1 LKDSII
7 YLKENLHNISFND
20 VKALVASVPVKLINR
35 EELSELINI
44 LSCDKRK
51 NVLGL
56 AKKIETSIQKEE
68 AEYNRVRAMYM
79 FDKQFSNFRYVAGV
93 DEVGRGPLAGPIVG
107 AAVILDLNNLGDVIL
122 GIKDSKALSEQRR
135 EELDVIIREKALAY
149 SITACDN
156 KQIDTLGIA
165 HCNNKIFL
173 DACKTLPI
181 EPQLVLSDGYPVRN
195 LNKPN
200 KFVIKGD
207 AKSASIACASII
219 AKVYRDRLMKEY
231 DSIYPGYGFKD
242 NVGYGTQK
250 HVDAIHEIG
259 TCEIHRISFLNN
271 ILSKR

>member
-1 LKDSII
+1 MI
-7 YLKENLHNISFND
+7 YLKENLHNISFSD
-20 VKALVASVPVKLINR
+20 VKVLASSVPIKLSNK
-35 EELSELINI
+35 EKLSEIIDI
-44 LSCDKRK
+44 LSSDKRK
-51 NVLGL
+51 NVLSL

-68 AEYNRVRAMYM
+68 AEYIRVRAMYM

-107 AAVILDLNNLGDVIL
+107 AAVILDFNNLGDIIL
-122 GIKDSKALSEQRR
+122 GIKDSKVLSEQRR

-149 SITACDN
+149 SITVCDN

-250 HVDAIHEIG
+250 HVDAIHAIG
-259 TCEIHRISFLNN
+259 TCEIHRMSFLNN
-271 ILSKR
+271 ILSKK

>member
-1 LKDSII
+1 MI
-7 YLKENLHNISFND
+7 YLKENLHNISFKE
-20 VKALVASVPVKLINR
+20 VKALAASVSINLSNR
-35 EELSELINI
+35 EELSELANI
-44 LSCDKRK
+44 LSGDKRK
-51 NVLGL
+51 NVLAL

-107 AAVILDLNNLGDVIL
+107 AAVILDLNNLGDIIL

-149 SITACDN
+149 SITVCDN

-173 DACKTLPI
+173 DACRTLPI

-231 DSIYPGYGFKD
+231 DLIYPGYGFKD

-259 TCEIHRISFLNN
+259 TCEIHRMSFLNN
-271 ILSKR
+271 ILSKK